1 MQFIVIFELL
11 VGTPAE
17 HLNIHVYKHKLRQYA
32 CKAQDVGIFHLKVWF
47 TVADFKPSILSP
59 LISVRG
65 RLFEVRV
72 L

>member
-32 CKAQDVGIFHLKVWF
+32 CKAQDVGIFHLKV
-47 TVADFKPSILSP
+47 
-59 LISVRG
+59 
-65 RLFEVRV
+65 
-72 L
+72 